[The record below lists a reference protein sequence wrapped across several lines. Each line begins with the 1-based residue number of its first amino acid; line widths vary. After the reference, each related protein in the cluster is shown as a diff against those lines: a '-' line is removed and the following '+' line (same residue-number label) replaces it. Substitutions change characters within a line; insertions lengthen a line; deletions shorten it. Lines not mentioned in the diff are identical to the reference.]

1 MWYQKLSHPLVKI
14 AVVLLFLVG
23 CSAPAA
29 TAVPSKVIPPTPTPA
44 PSTVIPP
51 TPTPVPP
58 TVIPPTPTTVPPTEI
73 PPTPTPTVLHP
84 SAEML
89 IGNWQPL
96 SSHKDATFLQINS
109 DDTCRQSY
117 SLDGLTDV
125 PEVECTYIFDGTYFS
140 LTAVKLNGVPEC
152 PSLTGKYEVRL
163 ISEDQIELIA
173 AKDNCA
179 PRIMSTRGEYQRIP

>member
-1 MWYQKLSHPLVKI
+1 
-14 AVVLLFLVG
+14 VVPEIVAPVSKNRSGSFVLGRVQ
-23 CSAPAA
+23 CSC
-29 TAVPSKVIPPTPTPA
+29 SN
-44 PSTVIPP
+44 SSSF
-51 TPTPVPP
+51 
-58 TVIPPTPTTVPPTEI
+58 E
-73 PPTPTPTVLHP
+73 
-84 SAEML
+84 SDSS
-89 IGNWQPL
+89 WQPL